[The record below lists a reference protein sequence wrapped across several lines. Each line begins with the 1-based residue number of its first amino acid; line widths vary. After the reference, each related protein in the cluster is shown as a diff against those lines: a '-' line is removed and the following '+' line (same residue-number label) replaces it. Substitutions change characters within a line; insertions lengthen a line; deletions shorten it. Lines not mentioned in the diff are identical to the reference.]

1 MKTSNPNDLQ
11 PAGTTYSVLNW
22 GPCVMR
28 IQITDEFLNLL
39 LKEGEASRVE
49 SQGIQNKLAGIM
61 KEEYSFRDKNIL
73 TPYMAECIGVYD
85 EARLRWSNKK
95 PTQTPQYNIREMWI
109 NYMKKN
115 EFNPPHD
122 HSDTLSFVV
131 YLKVPEEIKKE
142 QEEYKGKSSG
152 PGGIS
157 FLYGEGTRQAIT
169 YQAIMP
175 REKDMWIFP
184 AWVKHYVAPFSSDVT
199 RISVAGNITDTV
211 PLASIKEGIPIY
223 PDKK

>member
-1 MKTSNPNDLQ
+1 MKTGNPNKPQ

-28 IQITDEFLNLL
+28 IQITDEFHQLL

-49 SQGIQNKLAGIM
+49 AQGIQSKLAGIM
-61 KEEYSFRDKNIL
+61 KEEYSFRNKEL
-73 TPYMAECIGVYD
+73 LMPYMAECIGIYD
-85 EARLRWSNKK
+85 EARIRWSNKK
-95 PTQTPQYNIREMWI
+95 PTQQPQYNIREMWI

-122 HSDTLSFVV
+122 HSDTLSFVI
-131 YLKVPEEIKKE
+131 YLTIPEEIKKE

-175 REKDMWIFP
+175 KVKDMWIFP

-199 RISVAGNITDTV
+199 RISIAGNITDTV
-211 PLASIKEGIPIY
+211 PLSAIKSGIPFTNE
-223 PDKK
+223 

>member
-1 MKTSNPNDLQ
+1 MKIANPNKIKTIPGKQ
-11 PAGTTYSVLNW
+11 YSVLNW

-28 IQITDEFLNLL
+28 IQITNEFHKLL
-39 LKEGEASRVE
+39 LKESEASRVK

-61 KEEYSFRDKNIL
+61 KEEYTLRNKEIL
-73 TPYMAECIGVYD
+73 MPYMAECIGVYD
-85 EARLRWSNKK
+85 EARMRWSNKK
-95 PTQTPQYNIREMWI
+95 PTVTPQYNLREIWV

-122 HSDTLSFVV
+122 HSDTLSFVI
-131 YLKVPEEIKKE
+131 YLKIPEEINRENKE
-142 QEEYKGKSSG
+142 YAGKSSG

-175 REKDMWIFP
+175 VEKDMWIFP
-184 AWVKHYVAPFSSDVT
+184 AWVKHYVAPFYSDVT

-211 PLASIKEGIPIY
+211 PLSAIKSGIPFT
-223 PDKK
+223 DQ